1 MPFAGARPHR
11 SSPHTA
17 HHRLLLLVSF
27 PLLLFSPPQT
37 NPLYKAKNTRET
49 ERDKIIRLTA
59 SSMGSSGSWFP
70 VPYRRISTG
79 GGVYGRNRPWR
90 GHPKWTQDAQVEE
103 RQHRYRP
110 VRPHSSDTRRFGAG
124 LPLAPG
130 GLQTLAW
137 VSPHSGVHFARGV
150 WVFLFLGD
158 LLLLFHFN
166 FL

>member
-1 MPFAGARPHR
+1 MGFSCWVLWVFRVFHRIWCWAAGSPAEERENRGRERGRGGGATMPFAGARPHR

-70 VPYRRISTG
+70 VPYRRISIFNRRRSLRSKSAMEGAPEVDPGRTG
-79 GGVYGRNRPWR
+79 
-90 GHPKWTQDAQVEE
+90 
-103 RQHRYRP
+103 
-110 VRPHSSDTRRFGAG
+110 
-124 LPLAPG
+124 
-130 GLQTLAW
+130 
-137 VSPHSGVHFARGV
+137 
-150 WVFLFLGD
+150 
-158 LLLLFHFN
+158 
-166 FL
+166 